1 MMRWELMAAVFGGLY
16 ILKNFTE
23 KWNVDLSWIG
33 QKIGR
38 YSQGTWTIVAVVA
51 ALAVMLVSYFAS
63 VRILNKKEID

>member
-1 MMRWELMAAVFGGLY
+1 MADLY

-33 QKIGR
+33 QKIER